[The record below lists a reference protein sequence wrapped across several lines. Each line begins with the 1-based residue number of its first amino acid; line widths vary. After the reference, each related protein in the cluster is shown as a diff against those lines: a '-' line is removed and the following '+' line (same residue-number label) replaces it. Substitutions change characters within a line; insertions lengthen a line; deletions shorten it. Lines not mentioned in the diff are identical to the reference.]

1 MIRQRALFF
10 YSLYMLGGVICAS
23 QFVHSARLGLSIALL
38 ILVVGCL
45 PFWVKKKETTRPF
58 IIIGIICACVGF
70 GRYMWVEAYNVSI
83 LPEKATASFTGRI
96 ESAVSFDGDRYRFV
110 LRLDSINGNILPRSE
125 RIQTTLYLMD
135 QVRGDQV
142 QTQLRYGVGLAG
154 TIEWKLP
161 APPSN
166 PGAFNY
172 PTYLHWQH
180 IHRTGNIVDSK
191 SLIYQ
196 NASFGFTKAMLDTQ
210 RWLADRT
217 SLLYEPKSAGFLS
230 GMLLG
235 VVDEIDSNLYT
246 AFSGLG
252 LTHIIAISGQH
263 ITLLIAGL
271 VCALRVCGMSKR
283 RAYLITA
290 LLLPLYVTMSGS
302 SASALRALIMGE
314 LVLIALL
321 TERIKDGWNV
331 LGAAFLLM
339 VLYDPYYIHHV
350 GFQLSYLVTLGL
362 LVSVPPLTHK
372 LSIGPVAVRGLLA
385 VTLAAALVSFPLT
398 IYYFHLY
405 SFLSP
410 IINFL
415 FVPFISVLIAPL
427 AAISLLLGSI
437 HPALG
442 FLPAKIVDFLLLPT
456 LDVLEWVEKLHIL
469 RTAFSSP
476 SLYWMIGYLCWLIF
490 LTGWL
495 YDRITFN
502 WKGKICFILCPIILF
517 GALFFPRPKEEI
529 TITFLD
535 VGQGDAIVIETPRST
550 VLIDGGGPPLR
561 FGEQPKHKLREPFNP
576 VKSTVVPFLYAKGI
590 ASLDLLVLTHGDN
603 DHIGGL
609 PYLLEHMEVR
619 QALVNGLSAET
630 YIEKK
635 VNKLLH
641 QKRIPIVEAKQGQ
654 LWQKEPGISW
664 RVLNPAATLSSSEG
678 DNAHSIVLLL
688 EAYGSTF
695 LFTGDLEQDGEER
708 LLRDVALEPVDVL
721 KVGHHGSRGSTS
733 EAWVEALA
741 PKLAIISSGK
751 KNLYGHPHREVLER
765 LTMKN
770 STILRTDQCGAVVVY
785 VRGGRVTYESILSST
800 GCR

>member
-45 PFWVKKKETTRPF
+45 PCWMKKKEIPRLF
-58 IIIGIICACVGF
+58 IIMGIICACAGF
-70 GRYMWVEAYNVSI
+70 GRYIWVEAYNVSI
-83 LPEKATASFTGRI
+83 LPEKGTASFTGRI
-96 ESAVSFDGDRYRFV
+96 ESTVSFDGDRCRFV

-125 RIQTTLYLMD
+125 RVQTTVYFKD
-135 QVRGDQV
+135 QTTYDNARAR
-142 QTQLRYGVGLAG
+142 LRYGAGLAG
-154 TIEWKLP
+154 TIEWKIP

-166 PGAFNY
+166 PGAFDY
-172 PTYLHWQH
+172 PTYLHWQR
-180 IHRTGNIVDSK
+180 IHRTASIVDGK
-191 SLIYQ
+191 SLVYQ
-196 NASFGFTKAMLDTQ
+196 SASLSFAKAMIDTQ
-210 RWLADRT
+210 HWLADRT
-217 SLLYEPKSAGFLS
+217 FLLYEPKSAGFLS

-235 VVDEIDSNLYT
+235 AVDEIDPDLYA

-271 VCALRVCGMSKR
+271 VCVLRVCGVSKR

-339 VLYDPYYIHHV
+339 VLYDPYYIHNV
-350 GFQLSYLVTLGL
+350 GFQLSYLVTFGL

-372 LSIGPVAVRGLLA
+372 LSVGPIAVRGLLA
-385 VTLAAALVSFPLT
+385 VTLAAAIVSFPLT

-405 SFLSP
+405 SFFSP

-415 FVPFISVLIAPL
+415 FVPFISILIAPL
-427 AAISLLLGSI
+427 AAVSLLLGSM

-456 LDVLEWVEKLHIL
+456 LDLLEWVEKLHVL

-476 SLYWMIGYLCWLIF
+476 SLYWMIGYLCWLTF

-502 WKGKICFILCPIILF
+502 WKGIICFILCPIVLF
-517 GALFFPRPKEEI
+517 GMLFFPRPKEEV

-561 FGEQPKHKLREPFNP
+561 FGEQPGRKPREPFNP
-576 VKSTVVPFLYAKGI
+576 VRSIVVPFLYAKGI

-635 VNKLLH
+635 VNALLH

-654 LWQKEPGISW
+654 IWHEEPGIIW
-664 RVLNPAATLSSSEG
+664 RVLNPAAALSSSEG

-688 EAYGSTF
+688 EAYGSSF
-695 LFTGDLEQDGEER
+695 LFTGDLEQGGEER
-708 LLRDVALEPVDVL
+708 LLRDAALQPVDVL

-733 EAWVEALA
+733 QAWADALA

-765 LTMKN
+765 LAMRN

-800 GCR
+800 VCR